1 MFGTLSQNHSTQA
14 SYIVQV
20 TDPPFQTDRNARTP
34 HLACMACRTKKL
46 KCSGEKTGCQR
57 CQMKNLSCVFPDQSA
72 SRSARKQRSKRSQSA
87 VSDTSHHPTNS
98 SASGR
103 QGSPEPRNQEVQG
116 PSHIHVGEEEMDG
129 DVFLDLPDFYDT
141 GLSSTPDA
149 EDISRLEAPLGLN
162 TGLPTGSLSTS
173 LEDALSHGSLLD
185 ISQDRHKP
193 NYPGL
198 PACIDLDTD
207 ILPVFS
213 NPGVERA
220 STSPSNQCHC
230 PSQALALY
238 ERTQILY
245 NRLDATPRSTINSHD
260 TRDTLHRSKEI
271 IYQCENL
278 TECALCRTQS
288 HIAMILL
295 SVSHQLIICLKRQC
309 ATTNHHRLTD
319 WHPNDAYPGQG
330 TGFTHRSSLESATQR
345 PPMTFHHSLESEDL
359 EDEIQVLKTLLT
371 LRMQATAKLLAKLQ
385 NIIDV
390 GGWREHRELLDR
402 VSALHQ
408 AAAVSIH
415 RMGGRER

>member
-116 PSHIHVGEEEMDG
+116 PSHIHMGEEEMDG

-149 EDISRLEAPLGLN
+149 EDISRLEAPL
-162 TGLPTGSLSTS
+162 
-173 LEDALSHGSLLD
+173 
-185 ISQDRHKP
+185 DRHKP

-278 TECALCRTQS
+278 TECVLCRTQS

-330 TGFTHRSSLESATQR
+330 TGFSHRSSLESATQR

>member
-1 MFGTLSQNHSTQA
+1 MFGTLSQDHSTQA

-34 HLACMACRTKKL
+34 HLACMPCRTKKL

-57 CQMKNLSCVFPDQSA
+57 CQVKNLSCVFPDQSA
-72 SRSARKQRSKRSQSA
+72 SRSARKHRSKRSESA
-87 VSDTSHHPTNS
+87 VSETSHHPTNS

-103 QGSPEPRNQEVQG
+103 QGSPEPRNQQVQS
-116 PSHIHVGEEEMDG
+116 PSQIHVGEEEMHE

-149 EDISRLEAPLGLN
+149 EDISRLEAPLGLSS
-162 TGLPTGSLSTS
+162 GLPTGSLSTN
-173 LEDALSHGSLLD
+173 LEDTLGHGSLFN
-185 ISQDRHKP
+185 INQDRNKP
-193 NYPGL
+193 NFPGL

-207 ILPVFS
+207 ILPAFS
-213 NPGVERA
+213 TSGVERV
-220 STSPSNQCHC
+220 SISPSNQCHC

-245 NRLDATPRSTINSHD
+245 NRLDATPRSTINSLD
-260 TRDTLHRSKEI
+260 ARDTLHRSKEI
-271 IYQCENL
+271 IYLCENL

-309 ATTNHHRLTD
+309 TTTSHHRLTD
-319 WHPNDAYPGQG
+319 WHPNDAYTGQG
-330 TGFTHRSSLESATQR
+330 TGFSHRSSLDPVTQR
-345 PPMTFHHSLESEDL
+345 PPMPFHHSLESEDL

-385 NIIDV
+385 DIIDV

-408 AAAVSIH
+408 AAAASIH
-415 RMGGRER
+415 RMGRREK

>member
-1 MFGTLSQNHSTQA
+1 MFGTLSQDHSTQA

-34 HLACMACRTKKL
+34 HLACMPCRTKKVSSYPTPLQRPRLTEALQL

-57 CQMKNLSCVFPDQSA
+57 CQVKNLSCVFPDQSA
-72 SRSARKQRSKRSQSA
+72 SRSARKHRSKRSESA
-87 VSDTSHHPTNS
+87 VSETSHHPTNS

-103 QGSPEPRNQEVQG
+103 QGSPEPRNQQVQS
-116 PSHIHVGEEEMDG
+116 PSQIHVGEEEMHE

-149 EDISRLEAPLGLN
+149 EDISRLEAPLGLSS
-162 TGLPTGSLSTS
+162 GLPTGSLSTN
-173 LEDALSHGSLLD
+173 LEDTLD
-185 ISQDRHKP
+185 RNKP
-193 NYPGL
+193 NFPGL

-207 ILPVFS
+207 ILPAFS
-213 NPGVERA
+213 TSGVERV
-220 STSPSNQCHC
+220 SISPSNQCHC

-245 NRLDATPRSTINSHD
+245 NRLDATPRSTINSLD
-260 TRDTLHRSKEI
+260 ARDTLHRSKEI
-271 IYQCENL
+271 IYQC
-278 TECALCRTQS
+278 
-288 HIAMILL
+288 
-295 SVSHQLIICLKRQC
+295 
-309 ATTNHHRLTD
+309 
-319 WHPNDAYPGQG
+319 QG
-330 TGFTHRSSLESATQR
+330 TGFSHRSSLDPVTQR
-345 PPMTFHHSLESEDL
+345 PPMPFHHSLESEDL

-385 NIIDV
+385 DIIDV

-408 AAAVSIH
+408 AAAASIH
-415 RMGGRER
+415 RMGRREK